1 MVQMK
6 QDFTSDLRQLGE
18 MRAFVREG
26 CRRAWGLSGDHDTL
40 HQLDLAVTEAA
51 TNIIRH
57 AYRGELG
64 RPIELAFDAGEREL
78 CIGLYHQG
86 EEFDPSQA
94 EPPSFDGSREG
105 GFGLYLIRQAVDD
118 VRYFRDERGRCGL
131 QLIKK
136 RP

>member
-6 QDFTSDLRQLGE
+6 QDFPSDLRQLAE

-26 CRRAWGLSGDHDTL
+26 CRRAWGLEGDHETL

-57 AYRGELG
+57 AYRGQAG
-64 RPIELAFDAGEREL
+64 RPIEFVLDADDTQLRV
-78 CIGLYHQG
+78 GLFHEG
-86 EEFDPSQA
+86 EEFDPEDA
-94 EPPSFDGSREG
+94 PPPTFDGSREG
-105 GFGLYLIRQAVDD
+105 GFGLYLIKQAVDD
-118 VRYFRDERGRCGL
+118 MRYFRDEHGRCGL
-131 QLIKK
+131 HLIKK

>member
-1 MVQMK
+1 MVQLR
-6 QDFTSDLRQLGE
+6 QDFQSDLRVLAD

-26 CRRAWGLSGDHDTL
+26 CRRAWGVEGDHETL

-57 AYRGELG
+57 AYQGDPG
-64 RPIELAFDAGEREL
+64 RPIEMVIEADADQVCVGLFHEGED
-78 CIGLYHQG
+78 
-86 EEFDPSQA
+86 FDPA
-94 EPPSFDGSREG
+94 EAPPPTFDGSREG
-105 GFGLYLIRQAVDD
+105 GFGLYLIQQAVDE

-131 QLIKK
+131 HLIKK